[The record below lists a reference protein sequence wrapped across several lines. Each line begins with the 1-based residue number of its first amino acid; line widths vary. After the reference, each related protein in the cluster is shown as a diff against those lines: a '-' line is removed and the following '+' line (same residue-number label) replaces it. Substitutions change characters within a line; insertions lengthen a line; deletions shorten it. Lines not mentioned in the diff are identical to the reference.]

1 MSACSASPAA
11 VGQSLEA
18 SEWPTAT
25 KTDKCRHWDEEN
37 SNKLNGPRSRCDVG
51 VSAGTGLCC
60 RRRLAAGAVSMRG
73 GFLGRGLAG
82 CCRSSG
88 STQRTRRARTHGLH
102 EHDDGHGALAG
113 TLRWQRR
120 LCCWTHAVRRRLSTH
135 RAPSDDCACSCCG
148 TEGWVSAAGIVWDWA
163 GSESGQAWRET
174 RLSTMRRGAG
184 LEWVDE
190 NVRRAAESSGRH
202 IVEGSRTPA
211 WSEDAAH

>member
-1 MSACSASPAA
+1 MADSNKDRQMSTLGRGEIQYA
-11 VGQSLEA
+11 Q
-18 SEWPTAT
+18 WPTFNVRRGGV
-25 KTDKCRHWDEEN
+25 CRHRP
-37 SNKLNGPRSRCDVG
+37 LLPPPP
-51 VSAGTGLCC
+51 C
-60 RRRLAAGAVSMRG
+60 RRSCAELRG

-163 GSESGQAWRET
+163 GSKSGQAWRET